1 MKRKDLLLNGKKI
14 GKAYIA
20 DNFFLRLRGLIGR
33 NPEEMEA
40 LLIKP
45 CSQIHTFMMS
55 APIDVVYL
63 DKHGKVLKVEK
74 NIPPSKCQ
82 KSVKYA
88 KAVVEFP
95 AFRAEQLNIQPE
107 DYLTVENRSVVLK

>member
-1 MKRKDLLLNGKKI
+1 MKQKDIYLNEKKVGKV
-14 GKAYIA
+14 YVA

-33 NPEEMEA
+33 NPEEVGA
-40 LLIKP
+40 LLIQP

-63 DKHGKVLKVEK
+63 DKSGRVLKIEQ
-74 NIPPSKCQ
+74 NIPPSRCQ
-82 KSVKYA
+82 KSVKHA

-95 AFRAEQLNIQPE
+95 AFQTEKLHIKTE
-107 DYLTVENRSVVLK
+107 DCLTFN

>member
-1 MKRKDLLLNGKKI
+1 MKQKELYVNEKKI
-14 GKAYIA
+14 GKVFIA

-33 NPEEMEA
+33 NPEEIGA
-40 LLIKP
+40 LWIQP

-63 DKHGKVLKVEK
+63 DQSGKVLKIER
-74 NIPPSKCQ
+74 NIPPARCQ
-82 KSVKYA
+82 KSVKHA

-95 AFRAEQLNIQPE
+95 ALKTEKLQIRKD
-107 DYLTVENRSVVLK
+107 DYLTAQG